1 MADINQFDIDDIE
14 SFIKGL
20 KDTFDTLDESDP
32 SDTQGLQ
39 LQLAKAI
46 SLLRH
51 KKVHLIEQIPKFTP
65 DVPSTKEE
73 LKNILI
79 TDLEFLT
86 KLLDSEDVKNSR
98 KFSLALKI
106 AKLRERITNL

>member
-1 MADINQFDIDDIE
+1 MADINQFDVDDIE

-32 SDTQGLQ
+32 NDTQGLQ

-51 KKVHLIEQIPKFTP
+51 KKVYLIEQTPKFTP
-65 DVPSTKEE
+65 AMPSSKEE
-73 LKNILI
+73 LKEILL
-79 TDLEFLT
+79 DELEFL
-86 KLLDSEDVKNSR
+86 KKHLDSDEVKSMK
-98 KFSLALKI
+98 KFNLALKI
-106 AKLRERITNL
+106 AKLRERISHL